1 MVEVLEDLCIALED
15 DNSTVGAV
23 EAAEN
28 ISEPETTS
36 VRVENVMSESRAS
49 TMSNPVVKKERVFF
63 FVNKIVK
70 YDEDNFHWINGKDLY
85 RIFNDVSMMEEVIT
99 YDQFLN
105 LFKELLYENINPDI
119 VRRMLGQ
126 GDQGVKF
133 RFITLNK

>member
-1 MVEVLEDLCIALED
+1 MVEVLEDLRIALED

-28 ISEPETTS
+28 ISEAETTS

>member
-1 MVEVLEDLCIALED
+1 MVEVLEDLRIALED

>member
-1 MVEVLEDLCIALED
+1 MVEVLEDLRIALED

-23 EAAEN
+23 EAVEN
-28 ISEPETTS
+28 ISEAETTS